1 MKEENVNEQSLHS
14 CLDSLRERI
23 RNLEEMER
31 HRIQAERNL
40 TESQQRLHSIIDGTA
55 IPTFVIDREHRILY
69 WNRALEALSAI
80 PSREV
85 LGTRQH
91 WRAFYRSERPCM
103 ADLLVDSAL
112 EDIPGWYQGK
122 FCKSNLLD
130 EAYEATDF
138 FPELGDYGKWLR
150 FTAAAIR
157 DAAGVLVGA
166 IETLED
172 VTERKTAEEA
182 LLKAREELETRVRE
196 RTEALQSELLER
208 QRAEE
213 ALKRTTNHLSLILES
228 LPIVPFTCRAE
239 EKFPIT
245 FVGSAIEEVT
255 GYKPDRFLNDP
266 SFWFDGIHPDDRR
279 QVLTSLRREIVKGT
293 HHSEYRFRV
302 ANGSY
307 RWFSDYRRIVSSM
320 DGEEMY
326 VVGTWQDFTE
336 EKRLRQESDLR
347 LQQII
352 QTHKLAALG
361 EVVTGVAHEINNPI
375 SFIGYNI
382 PILEEIWQAL
392 TPLIAAHVERNP
404 SWTYKG
410 MTPREIS
417 EQMAEIIRAFKT
429 ASNRISHVV
438 KGLKEFAR
446 TDESVQ
452 KRPVQVNDIVRGA
465 LTIVGSQLRKSV
477 SQIELH
483 LAEDLPLVPGHY
495 QKIEQVLTNILIN
508 AYQAIPAGRKG
519 RVSICTRH
527 VEWMDCVLL
536 VVEDNGR
543 GMEQDVLS
551 QIFDPFYTTRR
562 DSGGTGLGLSIS
574 YSLVQEHHG
583 LIGVLSRPGQGSRFT
598 VFLPVNGRRLPR
610 VVPSILCIDHDMAFL
625 QQIRAYFID
634 AEAWHS
640 DETDTP
646 TRILQYLDTHPE
658 VDMMVA
664 EIMLPSM
671 DGWSLLAAVKE
682 NNPLLPVILC
692 SADVEALGQGPP
704 VPPKADAL
712 LRKPFSMDQLQ
723 DTIQHLG
730 RQRL

>member
-1 MKEENVNEQSLHS
+1 MKEEDVDEQSLAS

-23 RNLEEMER
+23 QNLEEMER
-31 HRIQAERNL
+31 QRIQAERDL
-40 TESQQRLHSIIDGTA
+40 TVSQQRLHSIIDGTA

-80 PSREV
+80 PGREV

-91 WRAFYRSERPCM
+91 WRAFYSSERPCM

-122 FCKSNLLD
+122 FRKSNLLD
-130 EAYEATDF
+130 EAFEATDF
-138 FPELGDYGKWLR
+138 FPELGDEGKWLR

-157 DAAGVLVGA
+157 DAAGILVGA

-172 VTERKTAEEA
+172 VTERKMAEEA
-182 LLKAREELETRVRE
+182 LLKAREELEQRVRE
-196 RTEALQSELLER
+196 RTEALQSELQER

-213 ALKRTTNHLSLILES
+213 ALKQTTDHLSLILES
-228 LPIVPFTCRAE
+228 LPIVPFTCRTE
-239 EKFPIT
+239 GKFPIT
-245 FVGSAIEEVT
+245 FVGSAIKEVT
-255 GYKPDRFLNDP
+255 GYEPDRFLNDP

-279 QVLTSLRREIVKGT
+279 KVLTSQRREIVKGT

-307 RWFSDYRRIVSSM
+307 RWFSDYRRIVASM
-320 DGEEMY
+320 SGTETY
-326 VVGTWQDFTE
+326 VVGTWQDVTE

-404 SWTYKG
+404 AWTYKG
-410 MTPREIS
+410 MSPKEIS
-417 EQMAEIIRAFKT
+417 QQMNDIIHAFKT

-452 KRPVQVNDIVRGA
+452 KIPVQVNDIVRGA
-465 LTIVGSQLRKSV
+465 LTIVGSQLRKNV
-477 SQIELH
+477 AQIDLD
-483 LAEDLPLVPGHY
+483 LAEDLPLVSGHY
-495 QKIEQVLTNILIN
+495 QKIEQILTNILIN
-508 AYQAIPAGRKG
+508 AYQAIPSGNKG
-519 RVSICTRH
+519 RVRIMTRH
-527 VEWMDCVLL
+527 VAWMDCVLL
-536 VVEDNGR
+536 IVEDNGR

-583 LIGVLSRPGQGSRFT
+583 LIGVLSRPGMGSRFSI
-598 VFLPVNGRRLPR
+598 FLPVDGLHLPR
-610 VVPSILCIDHDMAFL
+610 VVPSVLCIDQDMAFL

-640 DETDTP
+640 DDTDSP
-646 TRILQYLDTHPE
+646 TRILQYLDAHPE
-658 VDMMVA
+658 VDMIVA
-664 EIMLPSM
+664 EIVLPSM
-671 DGWSLLAAVKE
+671 DGWNLLAAVKE
-682 NNPLLPVILC
+682 KTPLLPVILC
-692 SADVEALGQGPP
+692 SADIEVLDPGPS
-704 VPPKADAL
+704 VSLKADAIL
-712 LRKPFSMDQLQ
+712 QKPFSMDRLQ
-723 DTIQHLG
+723 DTIQQLG